1 MNKQLKRSLCAL
13 SLALFLLPQ
22 LPLSVPAEKAEE
34 ETEAPEIVYTN
45 YTVSSVQDL
54 QNLADTCRLDSASK
68 TLRVTLTADLDLK
81 DHENLM
87 IPTFGGI
94 FDGEFG
100 KVDLRFIQICE
111 DFRNLLWLQKRINTF
126 PFFWSHNRKHI
137 GNVVF
142 VIIR

>member
-94 FDGEFG
+94 FDGQNHKIYG
-100 KVDLRFIQICE
+100 IAVDSDGSARGLFRYIQE
-111 DFRNLLWLQKRINTF
+111 GATVKE
-126 PFFWSHNRKHI
+126 P
-137 GNVVF
+137 
-142 VIIR
+142 